1 MEIRDAIKIKEKL
14 SEVLETVDEFGR
26 QAEQFSKAKKG
37 LNDLIDVLLNSNNLI
52 GDLITES
59 QKYLDG
65 AKSII
70 DGECFAKI
78 CEQNNLAKQIA
89 EDLKTNSETSN
100 SQLKETAD
108 DFIAHAQSLEEK
120 CKELQSCINSVYEI
134 KNEIESIVVENSTKV
149 SSNIE
154 KTNNK
159 IDEFIEASSKNQ
171 ESLCDMFKSSEG
183 TITSK
188 IDNVNT
194 ELKDC
199 IKNIEDKES
208 KTQDIIADNHKK
220 VTPLL
225 EEQNKKLQQLI
236 QAVDEK
242 ETKTQNVIIENGEK
256 ISPLLA
262 EYNEKLTLLKQFI
275 LEEDEKA
282 VENLKIK
289 IDELWKNQQ
298 GIINQTNNCIEKNQ
312 ELKNVIAEQTEY
324 FRIIVKKI
332 SIIGGLAASIIV
344 IMQIIGWFVF

>member
-120 CKELQSCINSVYEI
+120 CKELQSYISSVSEI
-134 KNEIESIVVENSTKV
+134 KNEIESIVGENSTKV

-154 KTNNK
+154 STKKK
-159 IDEFIEASSKNQ
+159 IDELVE
-171 ESLCDMFKSSEG
+171 ESHKS
-183 TITSK
+183 
-188 IDNVNT
+188 
-194 ELKDC
+194 
-199 IKNIEDKES
+199 
-208 KTQDIIADNHKK
+208 QDLIIDNHKK
-220 VTPLL
+220 VAPFL
-225 EEQNKKLQQLI
+225 EEQSKKLQQLI
-236 QAVDEK
+236 QAIDEK
-242 ETKTQNVIIENGEK
+242 EAKTQNVIIENGEK
-256 ISPLLA
+256 ISPLLT
-262 EYNEKLTLLKQFI
+262 EYNEKLTSLKQFI
-275 LEEDEKA
+275 SDENMK
-282 VENLKIK
+282 VSTDLTDKIN
-289 IDELWKNQQ
+289 ELWENQQ

-312 ELKNVIAEQTEY
+312 ELKNVIAEQTE
-324 FRIIVKKI
+324 FFKTIVKKI

>member
-59 QKYLDG
+59 QKYLDD

-89 EDLKTNSETSN
+89 EDLKANSETSN

-120 CKELQSCINSVYEI
+120 CKELQSHINSVTEI

-154 KTNNK
+154 STKKK
-159 IDEFIEASSKNQ
+159 IDELVE
-171 ESLCDMFKSSEG
+171 ESHKS
-183 TITSK
+183 
-188 IDNVNT
+188 
-194 ELKDC
+194 
-199 IKNIEDKES
+199 
-208 KTQDIIADNHKK
+208 QDLIIDNHKK
-220 VTPLL
+220 VAPFL
-225 EEQNKKLQQLI
+225 EEQSKKLQQLI
-236 QAVDEK
+236 QAIDEK
-242 ETKTQNVIIENGEK
+242 EAKTQNVIIENGEK
-256 ISPLLA
+256 ISPLLT
-262 EYNEKLTLLKQFI
+262 EYNEKLTSLKQFI
-275 LEEDEKA
+275 SDENNK
-282 VENLKIK
+282 VSTDLTGKIN
-289 IDELWKNQQ
+289 ELWENQQ
-298 GIINQTNNCIEKNQ
+298 EIIKFTDSIEKQNQ
-312 ELKNVIAEQTEY
+312 SIRS
-324 FRIIVKKI
+324 RIEMFVEEMDKKVKKLYMFAGI
-332 SIIGGLAASIIV
+332 AVAVVVVL
-344 IMQIIGWFVF
+344 QIITLLLK

>member
-59 QKYLDG
+59 QKYLDD

-78 CEQNNLAKQIA
+78 CEQNNIARQIA

-100 SQLKETAD
+100 FQLKETAD

-120 CKELQSCINSVYEI
+120 CKELQSYISSVSEI
-134 KNEIESIVVENSTKV
+134 KNEIESIVGENSTKV

-154 KTNNK
+154 SAKKK
-159 IDEFIEASSKNQ
+159 IDELVE
-171 ESLCDMFKSSEG
+171 ESHKSQ
-183 TITSK
+183 
-188 IDNVNT
+188 N
-194 ELKDC
+194 L
-199 IKNIEDKES
+199 
-208 KTQDIIADNHKK
+208 IIDNHKK
-220 VTPLL
+220 VAPFL
-225 EEQNKKLQQLI
+225 EEQSKKLQQLI
-236 QAVDEK
+236 QAIDEK
-242 ETKTQNVIIENGEK
+242 EAKTQNVIIENGEK
-256 ISPLLA
+256 ISPLLT
-262 EYNEKLTLLKQFI
+262 EYNEKLTSLKQFI
-275 LEEDEKA
+275 SDENMK
-282 VENLKIK
+282 VSTDLTGKIN
-289 IDELWKNQQ
+289 ELWENQQ

-312 ELKNVIAEQTEY
+312 ELKNVIAEQTE
-324 FRIIVKKI
+324 FFKTIVKKI